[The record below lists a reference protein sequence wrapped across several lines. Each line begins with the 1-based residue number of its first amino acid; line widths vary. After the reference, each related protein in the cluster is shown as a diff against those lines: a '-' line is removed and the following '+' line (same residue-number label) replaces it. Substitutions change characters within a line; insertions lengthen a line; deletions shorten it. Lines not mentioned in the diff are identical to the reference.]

1 MPDGSWGATPRV
13 SVQAECARRG
23 RAAVVADCREL
34 LRGGVADADV
44 VAALAGP
51 TAPRLLDPDRDD
63 RYWLRV
69 WGARGLLWAWDHEA
83 VPEIRVA
90 LGDESWRVREM
101 ALKVIARHHV
111 DDLLDD
117 VIASRDDGTPR
128 VRAGAEKAMVALTV
142 QRSRTAP
149 AGSLVTRGE
158 SDGRDRNAVE
168 LHRQARARRDRD
180 DQ

>member
-1 MPDGSWGATPRV
+1 MPDGSWGVTPRV
-13 SVQAECARRG
+13 SVEAECARRG

-51 TAPRLLDPDRDD
+51 TAPRFLDPDRSD
-63 RYWLRV
+63 RCWLRV
-69 WGARGLLWAWDHEA
+69 WGARGLLWAWGDEA

-111 DDLLDD
+111 DGLLDE

-128 VRAGAEKAMVALTV
+128 VRAAAEKAVVALTV
-142 QRSRTAP
+142 QRWRIRVSQKSRDEKGIRRQRPRRRRAAP
-149 AGSLVTRGE
+149 TGQS
-158 SDGRDRNAVE
+158 
-168 LHRQARARRDRD
+168 ARSPR
-180 DQ
+180 